1 MADSPYIF
9 NVTQADFATRVIE
22 ASKRVPVLVD
32 FWAAWCGPCQVLL
45 PVLTRLAE
53 EYQGQFLL
61 AKVNTEEEQA
71 LALEH
76 GIRSI
81 PTLELYRHGREVEQI
96 MGAQPE
102 AVFRA
107 ALDRYIE
114 RESDRLVAR
123 AIDLAQAG
131 EDAEAV
137 AVLRAAMESDP
148 ANRRAAAAL
157 AELLVSLGELDA
169 AAGIVERLPDD
180 TPGIDVPRL
189 RARIRFGQAITG
201 APELTE
207 LERRVEAT
215 PTSSEARYQ
224 LAARQVVAGQFEAAL
239 RNFLELMRR
248 DRAFGDDAGRKGML
262 AVFDMLGGD
271 HELVGRYRRAMFNAL
286 H

>member
-9 NVTQADFATRVIE
+9 NVTQADFAARVLE

-81 PTLELYRHGREVEQI
+81 PTLKLYRHGQEVEQI

-123 AIDLAQAG
+123 AIELAQAG
-131 EDAEAV
+131 QDAEAV
-137 AVLRAAMESDP
+137 AGLRAAMESDP

-189 RARIRFGQAITG
+189 RARIRFGQAIAG
-201 APELTE
+201 APGLTE

>member
-9 NVTQADFATRVIE
+9 NATKADFATRVIE

-45 PVLTRLAE
+45 PVLTRLVD

-81 PTLELYRHGREVEQI
+81 PTLKLYRLGKPVEQI

-114 RESDRLVAR
+114 RESDRQVAR
-123 AIDLAQAG
+123 AIELARAG
-131 EDAEAV
+131 AGAEAV
-137 AVLRAAMESDP
+137 AVLRGAVESDP
-148 ANRRAAAAL
+148 ANRRAVAAL
-157 AELLVSLGELDA
+157 AELLVSLDELDA
-169 AAGIVERLPDD
+169 AAAIVERLPDD
-180 TPGIDVPRL
+180 TPGVDVPRL
-189 RARIRFGQAITG
+189 RARIRFGRAVEG
-201 APELTE
+201 APELAE
-207 LERRVEAT
+207 LQRRVDAT
-215 PTSSEARYQ
+215 PESSEARYQ
-224 LAARQVVAGQFEAAL
+224 LAARQVVAGQFEPAL

-248 DRAFGDDAGRKGML
+248 DRGYGDDVGRKGML